1 MHFKIELDLMEPNGT
16 GHKLP
21 PNRRRFEVGPA
32 AVRSAVA
39 NGSRLLDGLDG
50 RSAPARRYRD
60 LTATLA
66 SDSGGRDNLTEA
78 QFQLIRSAAGLVV
91 LREALDAK
99 ALNGEEIDTG
109 DYCRISN
116 SLRRLLSTVGLDR
129 VPRDVTPNRDVTGQ
143 IINAIRA
150 GVT

>member
-1 MHFKIELDLMEPNGT
+1 MEPNGT
-16 GHKLP
+16 GQKSP
-21 PNRRRFEVGPA
+21 ATRRRFEIGPA
-32 AVRSAVA
+32 AVRSAIA
-39 NGSRLLDGLDG
+39 NGSRLLEGLDG

-60 LTATLA
+60 MIAALA
-66 SDSGGRDNLTEA
+66 SDLGGRDNLTEA

-99 ALNGEEIDTG
+99 ALNGEAIDTG

-116 SLRRLLSTVGLDR
+116 CLRRVLSTVGLDR
-129 VPRDVTPNRDVTGQ
+129 VPRDVTPNRDATGQ

-150 GVT
+150 GVA